1 MNKKVYLL
9 VKIKDNT
16 QKITIKKTNKKFVNY
31 YYYIRIPY
39 LVNMCLVNYKK
50 LITYFSCK
58 EKIKKAFK
66 EDVREKSQPLSS
78 PAQVRCGRLYERVMN
93 AFILSKH

>member
-16 QKITIKKTNKKFVNY
+16 QKITIKKKTNKKFVNY

-50 LITYFSCK
+50 KLITYFSCK

-66 EDVREKSQPLSS
+66 EDVRSQPLSS
-78 PAQVRCGRLYERVMN
+78 PAQVRCGRTNFV
-93 AFILSKH
+93 